1 MKIIIQIVS
10 IIALALFSIFP
21 TTQTVEAQDEPI
33 KIGILQHVSH
43 EALDDTRDGF
53 IERIDELLDGNVE
66 WDLQNANGDMTT
78 LQSLSEKVARDN
90 DIIFAIATPA
100 AQALASVEEEKPIFF
115 AAVAA
120 PVEAKLVDSMEAPG
134 RNLTGTT
141 NLGPIADHV
150 DLLLQVVPDAQN
162 IGTIYN
168 SSEVNAQHQVDIAT
182 EVIEEKG
189 LNHIVQ
195 SVTNTNDIA
204 QVMTA
209 LVHESDAILLVTD
222 NTIDSSISL
231 VGDIGKE
238 AGLALI
244 GSSDST
250 INANALAT
258 ISNSYFDYGVQT
270 ADMVKRML
278 DEDLSPADMPVE
290 VGKNFELVVNEEF
303 AEAVDIDASSIK
315 ID

>member
-1 MKIIIQIVS
+1 MKKIIQVVS
-10 IIALALFSIFP
+10 IIALALVSIIP
-21 TTQTVEAQDEPI
+21 LTQPVKAQDEPI

-43 EALDDTRDGF
+43 VALDDTRDGF
-53 IERIDELLDGNVE
+53 VDQIDEIFEGNVE
-66 WDLQNANGDMTT
+66 WDLQNANGDMST

-100 AQALASVEEEKPIFF
+100 AQALASVEQEKPIFF

-120 PVEAKLVDSMEAPG
+120 PVEAKLVDSMEEPG

-150 DLLLQVVPDAQN
+150 DLLLEIVPEAKN

-189 LNHIVQ
+189 LNHVVQ
-195 SVTNTNDIA
+195 SVVSTNDIS
-204 QVMTA
+204 QVMNA
-209 LVHESDAILLVTD
+209 LVSESDAILLVTD

-231 VGDIGKE
+231 VGDIAKE
-238 AGLALI
+238 AKLALI

-250 INANALAT
+250 INANGLAT
-258 ISNSYFDYGVQT
+258 ISNSYYDYGVQT

-278 DEDLSPADMPVE
+278 DEDLTPANMPVE
-290 VGKNFELVVNEEF
+290 VGNNFELVVNEDYANTVE
-303 AEAVDIDASSIK
+303 IDVSSIQ

>member
-1 MKIIIQIVS
+1 MKKISQLIM
-10 IIALALFSIFP
+10 ALALACMSVLSIAQP
-21 TTQTVEAQDEPI
+21 VKAQDEPL
-33 KIGILQHVSH
+33 KIGVLQHVSH
-43 EALDDTRDGF
+43 VALDDTRDGF
-53 IERIDELLDGNVE
+53 IERIDELFEGQVE
-66 WDLQNANGDMTT
+66 WDLQNANGDMSA

-100 AQALASVEEEKPIFF
+100 AQALASVEQEKPIFF

-120 PVEAKLVDSMEAPG
+120 PLEAKLVDSMEEPG

-150 DLLLQVVPDAQN
+150 DLLLEIVPDAQN

-182 EVIEEKG
+182 EAIEAKG
-189 LNHIVQ
+189 LNHVVQ
-195 SVTNTNDIA
+195 AVTNTNDIS
-204 QVMTA
+204 QVMNA
-209 LVHESDAILLVTD
+209 LVNESDAILLVTD
-222 NTIDSSISL
+222 NTIDSSITL
-231 VGDIGKE
+231 VGDIAKE
-238 AGLALI
+238 AGIALI

-250 INANALAT
+250 IKANGLAT

-278 DEDLSPADMPVE
+278 DEDLSPAQMPVE
-290 VGKNFELVVNEEF
+290 IGNSFELVVNEDF
-303 AEAVDIDASSIK
+303 AEAIGIDVSSLEIE
-315 ID
+315 